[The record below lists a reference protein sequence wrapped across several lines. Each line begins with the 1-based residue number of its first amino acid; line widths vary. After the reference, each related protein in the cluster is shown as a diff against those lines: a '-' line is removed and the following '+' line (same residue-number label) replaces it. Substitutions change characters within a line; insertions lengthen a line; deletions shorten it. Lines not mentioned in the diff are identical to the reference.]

1 MNSIKARSTIT
12 LLHLFAATLLA
23 PFLILVAVTGGL
35 YVADIKPDL
44 AQNEINLI
52 APITLDADSPDIEDE
67 VRKILTDNDIDL
79 NFEYLRISG
88 DNITTRPTSRDHISF
103 KKDDDGWSATYNKPN
118 LHYAM
123 MELHKG
129 HGPKLFKTYQIL
141 AGIALFMILLSG
153 LFVGILSKAYRRKT
167 IGSTVIGCIIFALL
181 AFII

>member
-23 PFLILVAVTGGL
+23 PFFILVAVTGGL

-44 AQNEINLI
+44 AETKINLI
-52 APITLDADSPDIEDE
+52 APITLDSDSPALEND
-67 VRKILTDNDIDL
+67 VRKILADNDIDL
-79 NFEYLRISG
+79 DFEYLRNRG

-103 KKDDDGWSATYNKPN
+103 QKNDDSWSATYNKPN

-129 HGPKLFKTYQIL
+129 HGPQLFKTYQIA
-141 AGIALFMILLSG
+141 AGIALFMIIFSG
-153 LFVGILSKAYRRKT
+153 LMVGLLSKAYRKKT
-167 IGSTVIGCIIFALL
+167 IGSAVVGSIIFALL